1 MSSLN
6 RIKTTNKS
14 KHLLADNEFK
24 KLKTYDS
31 SYFIDKSN
39 FEEDGT
45 QNYLVFQPRYRYFKQ
60 YAGVGTGDYIYYWQS
75 KGLSDKIIIS
85 IEALN
90 YSITPK
96 LDYYGTKTRANFN
109 GKCLKQDTIT
119 YTHGKVVNTHIFY
132 ELTGSSSNNNDPTI
146 RYFLFGAVTL
156 TKNPG
161 ID

>member
-1 MSSLN
+1 M
-6 RIKTTNKS
+6 
-14 KHLLADNEFK
+14 
-24 KLKTYDS
+24 
-31 SYFIDKSN
+31 
-39 FEEDGT
+39 
-45 QNYLVFQPRYRYFKQ
+45 
-60 YAGVGTGDYIYYWQS
+60 
-75 KGLSDKIIIS
+75 SDKIIIS